1 MVDGLMVKRHEGLSN
16 NKRNIYI
23 SSFGDVISS
32 KYLKTKDRWSIPIL
46 LKTKL
51 DQGYYKI
58 RLKDDCK
65 MVSRLVAE
73 AWLDLPDDY
82 DAEKYEVHHIN
93 EDKLDNSV
101 TNLYVIKKENHKTL
115 HSIKYIYKVENNK
128 KKLEK
133 RNLIEILGDDRGK
146 LESILNEIKKN
157 NKEKTTFE
165 FEHEGICYGV
175 VI

>member
-1 MVDGLMVKRHEGLSN
+1 MSEGIMVKQHEGLSN

-23 SSFGDVISS
+23 TNLGDVISS
-32 KYLKTKDRWSIPIL
+32 KYLKTQNKWSIPML

-51 DQGYYKI
+51 DQGYFKI
-58 RLKDDCK
+58 RIKNDYK

-73 AWLDLPDDY
+73 AWLVLPDDY
-82 DAEKYEVHHIN
+82 DTAKYEVHHID
-93 EDKLDNSV
+93 EDKQNNAA
-101 TNLYVIKKENHKTL
+101 TNLYIIKKENHKTL
-115 HSIKYIYKVENNK
+115 HSIKYIYRIENHK
-128 KKLEK
+128 KKLET

>member
-1 MVDGLMVKRHEGLSN
+1 MDEQIIVKRHKWLSN
-16 NKRNIYI
+16 DKRDVYI
-23 SSFGDVISS
+23 TNLGDVISS
-32 KYLKTKDRWSIPIL
+32 RYLISKDRWSIPIL
-46 LKTKL
+46 LRTQL

-58 RLKDDCK
+58 RLKDDYK

-73 AWLDLPDDY
+73 AWLDLPEDY
-82 DAEKYEVHHIN
+82 NHRKYEVHHIN
-93 EDKLDNSV
+93 GDKLDNRV
-101 TNLYVIKKENHKTL
+101 ANLYIIKKENHKTL
-115 HSIKYIYKVENNK
+115 HSIKYIYRIENHK
-128 KKLEK
+128 KKLET